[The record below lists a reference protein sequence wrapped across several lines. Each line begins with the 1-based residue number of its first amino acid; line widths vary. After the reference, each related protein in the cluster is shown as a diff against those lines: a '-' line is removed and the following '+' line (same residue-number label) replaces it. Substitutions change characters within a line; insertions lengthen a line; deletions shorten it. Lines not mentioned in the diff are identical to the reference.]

1 MYECGGSCRPRP
13 PLIGAPNSY
22 SAKQQC
28 RCVLTRSVAC
38 CVVGRG
44 MSPPPYD
51 VGEFPPHSS
60 GNSPTSSPTA
70 DNLPQSPP
78 LAIAVSRFRF
88 NRCLVGASHPPRL
101 FNCSRLDAGESTSFP
116 APYLISTGASCTP
129 FTGSFRWFALLKRAH
144 WGTMPPPPTG
154 ALSKSPIPL
163 IRGGATLCNL
173 AGLCLRPVS
182 LRSCGSSHSP
192 ESLSPCIIRR

>member
-1 MYECGGSCRPRP
+1 MCSLGRLSAVWSVGGYRPLPMMLRGD
-13 PLIGAPNSY
+13 L
-22 SAKQQC
+22 
-28 RCVLTRSVAC
+28 RLRSGIPA
-38 CVVGRG
+38 
-44 MSPPPYD
+44 
-51 VGEFPPHSS
+51 
-60 GNSPTSSPTA
+60 TSSHTA

-101 FNCSRLDAGESTSFP
+101 FYCSRLDAGESTSFP

-129 FTGSFRWFALLKRAH
+129 FTGSLRWFGIIKMPH

-163 IRGGATLCNL
+163 IRGGATRSNP

-192 ESLSPCIIRR
+192 EFLSPCIIRR